1 MFVFKSSDRIF
12 GASNLQ
18 FLFNVC
24 VIFDKTIKNTI
35 LSTKWGC
42 LSPTHSF
49 FLFFG
54 SVVLFP
60 FTAHADPQQG
70 VHSASRFY
78 SLWGRLHSV
87 IYKSTRN
94 YTSASQPFLEFQT
107 YWTSGLFGNGRCNF
121 FKNSSTLKIP
131 LLFFF
136 FDSYFLLS
144 LPFSILPGKSR
155 RMETAPAPRLQG
167 KVCLG
172 MSARQCYR
180 EYTFSVANTYS
191 STCIYK
197 YANTDISLCAFHGG
211 VELDLQRRKWS
222 RNGILIRIVVEDTC
236 QPCKKRWYDVW
247 IYFLWSCTI
256 RVKCYIRPI
265 LSRLGSIIFDMTIA
279 VWISY
284 DNCGLNFIF
293 FKLVSFYKKIFKTS
307 FFPKSVLFKKLN
319 ATTCLMWSK
328 PWKIRVKASLR
339 SNKIPA
345 KWPFYV
351 CKIKWFILF

>member
-136 FDSYFLLS
+136 FRFLFSFKSSLLHSSWEKQKDGNGSCPASAGEGLS
-144 LPFSILPGKSR
+144 WHVCPPVLPRIYIFCRKY
-155 RMETAPAPRLQG
+155 LQ
-167 KVCLG
+167 LHLH
-172 MSARQCYR
+172 
-180 EYTFSVANTYS
+180 
-191 STCIYK
+191 I
-197 YANTDISLCAFHGG
+197 
-211 VELDLQRRKWS
+211 
-222 RNGILIRIVVEDTC
+222 
-236 QPCKKRWYDVW
+236 
-247 IYFLWSCTI
+247 
-256 RVKCYIRPI
+256 
-265 LSRLGSIIFDMTIA
+265 
-279 VWISY
+279 
-284 DNCGLNFIF
+284 
-293 FKLVSFYKKIFKTS
+293 
-307 FFPKSVLFKKLN
+307 
-319 ATTCLMWSK
+319 
-328 PWKIRVKASLR
+328 
-339 SNKIPA
+339 
-345 KWPFYV
+345 
-351 CKIKWFILF
+351 